1 MNLPMRLL
9 HLGTRA
15 LSLAAAALLL
25 ASCGGGDPVVE
36 FRPTRMIVFGD
47 EDSLLTAEGRK
58 YTVNA
63 LSTDSATPGA
73 LDCSTNLLWFQRLAA
88 DYGLVFTQCNPNGLE
103 NLGSLIYAAPNAT
116 VADLAEQV
124 AEHLALD
131 TFVPKDLVT
140 LMAGRNDV
148 LELYRQYP
156 ASGAPE
162 LLQAAGDAGRAL
174 AAQVTRIAGAGGK
187 VLVSTVPDL
196 GYSPFA
202 IKENTDTGD
211 ATRAAFLSQLVARF
225 NEGLRL
231 GIQNET
237 GDRVALMLTDEL
249 VQSMAKFP
257 ANYGG
262 MTDVT
267 TAVCDPAK
275 APGVSLCT
283 TDTLVTD
290 GNAFRWLW
298 ADDTH
303 LSPNGHAYIGALA
316 SSRVR
321 TNPF

>member
-9 HLGTRA
+9 RRGAGA
-15 LSLAAAALLL
+15 LSLAATLLL
-25 ASCGGGDPVVE
+25 ASCGGGDPVVA
-36 FRPTRMIVFGD
+36 FNPQRLIAFGD
-47 EDSLLTAEGRK
+47 EDSLITDEGRK

-63 LSTDSATPGA
+63 LASDGTNGE
-73 LDCSTNLLWFQRLAA
+73 LDCAVNLVWVQRLGA
-88 DYGLVFTQCNPNGLE
+88 DFGLVFPQCNPNNLE
-103 NLGSLIYAAPNAT
+103 NLGSLMYATPGAK

-124 AEHLALD
+124 TQHLALD
-131 TFVPKDLVT
+131 TFVPRDLVT

-148 LELYRQYP
+148 LDLYRQYP
-156 ASGAPE
+156 ASGAAE
-162 LLQAAGDAGRAL
+162 LLQAAGDAGRLL
-174 AAQVTRIAGAGGK
+174 AAQVSRVARAGGK

-202 IKENTDTGD
+202 IKENNDTGD
-211 ATRAAFLSQLVARF
+211 ATRAAFISQLVAAF

-231 GIQNET
+231 GIQDET

-257 ANYGG
+257 ASYGN
-262 MTDVT
+262 MRDVT

-275 APGVSLCT
+275 APTVSMCT

-290 GNAFRWLW
+290 GNAFLWMW

>member
-1 MNLPMRLL
+1 MTLSMRLPR
-9 HLGTRA
+9 HGARA
-15 LSLAAAALLL
+15 LFLAATLLL
-25 ASCGGGDPVVE
+25 ASCGGGDPVVA
-36 FRPTRMIVFGD
+36 FRPARVIVFGD
-47 EDSLLTAEGRK
+47 EDSVITGEGRK

-63 LSTDSATPGA
+63 LVAGSTTGA
-73 LDCSTNLLWFQRLAA
+73 LDCATNPIWVQRLAS
-88 DYGLVFTQCNPNGLE
+88 DFGLVFPQCNPNNLE
-103 NLGSLIYAAPNAT
+103 NLGSIIYAAPNAT

-124 AEHLALD
+124 SQHLALD
-131 TFVPKDLVT
+131 TFVSRDLVT

-156 ASGAPE
+156 ATGVPE
-162 LLQAAGDAGRAL
+162 LLQAAGDAGRVL
-174 AAQVTRIAGAGGK
+174 AAQVGRISKAGGR

-211 ATRAAFLSQLVARF
+211 STRAAFISQLVAAF

-231 GIQNET
+231 GIQDET

-249 VQSMAKFP
+249 VQTMAKFP
-257 ANYGG
+257 ASYGS
-262 MTDVT
+262 MRDVT
-267 TAVCDPAK
+267 TAVCDPVK
-275 APGVSLCT
+275 APTVTLCT

-290 GNAFRWLW
+290 GSAFLWLW

-303 LSPNGHAYIGALA
+303 LSPNGHAYLGALA